1 MFTFSGPWMMGTFSD
16 TNPKII
22 INWQKVSNSQRQGKI
37 SIHFYFLTYL
47 ESFRIS
53 NLLIIKM
60 FLGKG
65 PFSFRLTIIIQ
76 FLKINVVAK
85 VVDIWIIIFINFCY
99 QWIMFI
105 LLCNCLILTCI
116 CLLTL
121 HIKKIYL
128 EYI

>member
-1 MFTFSGPWMMGTFSD
+1 MFTLSRPWMMSAFSD

-22 INWQKVSNSQRQGKI
+22 LNWQKVSNSQRQWEI

-60 FLGKG
+60 FLGKA
-65 PFSFRLTIIIQ
+65 PFSLRLTIIIQ
-76 FLKINVVAK
+76 FWKINVAAK
-85 VVDIWIIIFINFCY
+85 VYDIWIIIFINFCY